1 MLAAL
6 VVDNSTTSIIGL
18 AVLKVNKHIAV
29 SIVNRNTMVPW
40 YKPSMQKKQLV
51 NDCKKDAFVNFI
63 NWHQRDQIYYLE
75 QPIMNV

>member
-18 AVLKVNKHIAV
+18 AVLKVKKHIAV

-40 YKPSMQKKQLV
+40 YKLSMQKNSLSMTVKRML
-51 NDCKKDAFVNFI
+51 
-63 NWHQRDQIYYLE
+63 L
-75 QPIMNV
+75 